1 MEVGEVRMKLTFYVE
16 EPSMLKKVVYWLWG
30 KGIYLFPLVLGLFH
44 VVLFVIG
51 YVLLVGA
58 YAVESSRNWL
68 EKVGN
73 WLGIPYKR
81 LEDSEWV
88 SERLRN
94 TLKSSGL
101 CEIEKKEEVID
112 GKTKRIEQTVF
123 PYTEI
128 SVDESNYYLMFQMI
142 PGQTSDQWERK
153 GDAFAN
159 ALQGK
164 LVGVKVENGW
174 VEITVQH
181 SMVKAAKYL
190 KEDDKHSLVI
200 GKGARGPIEW
210 EFDTFPH
217 MLVVGPT
224 RQGKST
230 FMRSVFVQFPK
241 DWDVRVLDGKAVE
254 FSFLKQYGFETH
266 VGYNWE
272 EVFEGVW
279 NEMNNRYKRM
289 EEMGVVNYR
298 EMGLKPC
305 FLVVDEYIA
314 IAERLDKKGKEK
326 LNQMVIDLSVKGAAS
341 GVFLV
346 LMMQRPDSAF
356 LPTVVRSNTLAK
368 VVLGKGDSTTYEM
381 MFENKDLKP
390 LKRGNGYC
398 QIGQEI
404 EVFAYR
410 NYSREEFERDLNR
423 IRKREVV

>member
-1 MEVGEVRMKLTFYVE
+1 MEVGEIRMKLKFYVE
-16 EPSMLKKVVYWLWG
+16 DPSLLKKFVYWLWG
-30 KGIYLFPLVLGLFH
+30 KGLYLFPLLLGLVH
-44 VVLFVIG
+44 EVLIVVG

-68 EKVGN
+68 KKVGN

-81 LEDSEWV
+81 LEDSEWI
-88 SERLRN
+88 SEQLRK

-101 CEIEKKEEVID
+101 CEVEKKEEVID
-112 GKTKRIEQTVF
+112 GKTRRIEQTVF

-128 SVDESNYYLMFQMI
+128 SVDESNYYLVFQMI

-164 LVGVKVENGW
+164 LVGLKVENGW

-200 GKGARGPIEW
+200 GRGARGLIEW

-230 FMRSVFVQFPK
+230 FMRSIFVQFPV

-254 FSFLKQYGFETH
+254 FSFLKQYGFETY

-289 EEMGVVNYR
+289 EEVGVVNYR

-305 FLVVDEYIA
+305 FWWWMSMLRLRSGWTKK
-314 IAERLDKKGKEK
+314 ERK
-326 LNQMVIDLSVKGAAS
+326 N
-341 GVFLV
+341 
-346 LMMQRPDSAF
+346 
-356 LPTVVRSNTLAK
+356 
-368 VVLGKGDSTTYEM
+368 
-381 MFENKDLKP
+381 
-390 LKRGNGYC
+390 
-398 QIGQEI
+398 
-404 EVFAYR
+404 
-410 NYSREEFERDLNR
+410 
-423 IRKREVV
+423 